1 MPITMSITVARRTG
15 RPRRRHRSAATRSVV
30 TVADPNHRIT
40 LARRPDGAVRPDDFA
55 ADAVPVPEPA
65 DGEAVIRVD
74 HLSIDPTIRTWVSD
88 ARSYFPPV
96 EIGEVVRCSGVGHVV
111 ATRCDGFEVGDHVYS
126 LPGWQEYAIVRDD
139 PFSTRLE
146 PDADPRAMLSVFGGN
161 GVAAY
166 VGILDI
172 GAARAGETVLVSAA
186 AGATGSIAGQIAR
199 LSGCRVVGIA
209 GGEDKCAWLVD
220 DAGFDAAVD
229 HRAADFAA
237 ALKAATPD
245 RVDVYFDNVG
255 GRVLD
260 AALHRLAMG
269 GRVVLCGA
277 ISVYNDDHRPPGPSN
292 YLDLITFR
300 GRMEGFNAFDHW
312 DRLDEVVDK
321 LGGWMASGDLVRW
334 EHVVNGLDRAPEALQ
349 MLFEGRNLG
358 KVIVAVDGS
367 AED

>member
-1 MPITMSITVARRTG
+1 MVPVA
-15 RPRRRHRSAATRSVV
+15 PV
-30 TVADPNHRIT
+30 NHRIT
-40 LARRPDGAVRPDDFA
+40 LARRPSGAVRDDDFA
-55 ADAVPVPEPA
+55 ADAVAVPTLA
-65 DGEAVIRVD
+65 DGEALMRTT

-96 EIGEVVRCSGVGHVV
+96 DIGEVVRCSGVGRIVQS
-111 ATRCDGFEVGDHVYS
+111 RCDGFTEGDRVYS
-126 LPGWQEYAIVRDD
+126 LPGWQEYAVVRDD
-139 PFSTRLE
+139 AFSTRLA
-146 PDADPRAMLSVFGGN
+146 PDADPAAMLSVFGGN

-186 AGATGSIAGQIAR
+186 AGATGSLAGQIAR

-209 GGEDKCAWLVD
+209 GGEEKCAWLVD
-220 DAGFDAAVD
+220 EAGFDAAVD
-229 HRAADFAA
+229 HRRDDFVA

-255 GRVLD
+255 GPILD

-277 ISVYNDDHRPPGPSN
+277 ISVYNDEHRPPGPSN

-321 LGGWMASGDLVRW
+321 MSTWMAEDDLVRR
-334 EHVVNGLDRAPEALQ
+334 EHVVEGLDRAPEALR
-349 MLFEGRNLG
+349 MLFEGANLG
-358 KVIVAVDGS
+358 KLIVTVDDPP
-367 AED
+367 AD